1 MSGGAIDRRELLRRA
16 GAGAA
21 AAAGGIGLLGSRRV
35 AGSAAARP
43 DGPNLLVVM
52 IDSLRADHVGAYGFK
67 PVHTP
72 NLDALARES
81 LRFERGFPEAMPT
94 VPARRSLLLGR
105 RIYPWRG
112 WRPVKGL
119 PATPGW
125 AGVGAHDTTWL
136 SALRAHGWWTGY
148 VTDNPFVGFTGPF
161 DGFRRSVDRFLP
173 ISGRVGARKPASSVS
188 ERDLLHWLPERMRTR
203 RYLTGLRQYL
213 ANTGAGRDERQSG
226 AARVFT
232 QAVDVLREAGGERP
246 FALVVDCF
254 DPHEPW
260 DPPRKYLNRY
270 GDPRYRGVEP
280 GDVRYT
286 HASYL
291 TAAERR
297 RLPAVYAATVT
308 MTDAWLGRLLDAFHA
323 SGRAQDTVL
332 VLLSDHGI
340 LLGERGWTG
349 KPAVE
354 LHPELI
360 HVPFLLRDPQGRGA
374 GAATPYFASPH
385 DVGPTLL
392 SIAGVPAPRAMNGS
406 DLSPLLRGAQP
417 RRARPFWYGG
427 YANHFYVRDDDWAM
441 IAGGNDRGRM
451 LFDLRADPG
460 ERRDVAARHRDVL
473 DTLYRAVLRDAG
485 GTSLPFYR

>member
-1 MSGGAIDRRELLRRA
+1 VAERRLDRRELLRT
-16 GAGAA
+16 AGAA
-21 AAAGGIGLLGSRRV
+21 AAGTALLRAPRV
-35 AGSAAARP
+35 RAAARP

-52 IDSLRADHVGAYGFK
+52 IDSLRADHVGAYGLR

-81 LRFERGFPEAMPT
+81 LRFTRGFPEAMPT

-105 RIYPWRG
+105 RVYPWRG
-112 WRPVKGL
+112 WRPVRDL

-136 SALRAHGWWTGY
+136 STLRAHGWWTGY
-148 VTDNPFVGFTGPF
+148 VTDNPWVGFTGPF
-161 DGFRRSVDRFLP
+161 DGVRRSVDRFVP
-173 ISGRVGARKPASSVS
+173 IPGRIGARKPASSVS
-188 ERDLLHWLPERMRTR
+188 ERDVLHWLPERMRTR

-232 QAVDVLREAGGERP
+232 HAADVLREAGGKRP

-260 DPPRKYLNRY
+260 DPPRKYLDLY

-280 GDVRYT
+280 GDVLYT
-286 HASYL
+286 HSSYL
-291 TAAERR
+291 TAAERK

-308 MTDAWLGRLLDAFHA
+308 MTDVWLGHFLDAFHA

-349 KPAVE
+349 KPALE

-360 HVPFLLRDPQGRGA
+360 QVPFLLRDPHGA
-374 GAATPYFASPH
+374 SAGGATPYFASPH

-392 SIAGVPAPRAMNGS
+392 AMAGVPAPRAMNGS

-427 YANHFYVRDDDWAM
+427 YANHFYVRTDDWAM

-451 LFDLRADPG
+451 LFDLHADPG
-460 ERRDVAARHRDVL
+460 ERRDVAKQRFDVL
-473 DTLYRAVLRDAG
+473 DALYRAVLHDAG
-485 GTSLPFYR
+485 GTSLPYFP